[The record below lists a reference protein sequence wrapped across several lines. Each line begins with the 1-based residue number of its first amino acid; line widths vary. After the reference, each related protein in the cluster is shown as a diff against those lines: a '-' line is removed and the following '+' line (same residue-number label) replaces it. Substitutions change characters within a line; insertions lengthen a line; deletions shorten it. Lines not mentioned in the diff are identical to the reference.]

1 MHGDW
6 LVKLCPFRTSPQKVT
21 CNAHREIL
29 SKADIPIVFLEF
41 EDIDE
46 TLLLH
51 LYGKILEGVNARIN
65 LALVDPKML
74 REHLH
79 EFLERNPAFL

>member
-1 MHGDW
+1 
-6 LVKLCPFRTSPQKVT
+6 
-21 CNAHREIL
+21 
-29 SKADIPIVFLEF
+29 VFLEF

-51 LYGKILEGVNARIN
+51 LYGKILEGVNARIS

-79 EFLERNPAFL
+79 ELLERYPAFL